1 MKLLSSL
8 LSAALGDIYLHFP
21 RGSNN
26 RLNEHS
32 ENRANANR
40 LFDSE
45 NNNQGG
51 YNVGDKT
58 DVGATDMEG
67 QSKAVFF
74 QSGTSPSELTL
85 EWTNQHGCGRR
96 DANDANWVDCS
107 YTIQYMCQ
115 PVGGAFHT
123 LQNGFDTET
132 STYTPP
138 PMDME
143 LGQAYLDRMEY
154 DKERTLDKGVYE
166 SWHYYDNCFKRE
178 RNRGLFVA
186 ETNRNRDRGATRTR
200 QNENGAQY
208 GYECPEERDYYPYWH
223 PSPWID
229 IAYLTSET
237 AQCPE
242 IFENSGNRVA
252 KNLCIEYYDDMEI
265 K

>member
-8 LSAALGDIYLHFP
+8 LSAALGDIYLHYP

-58 DVGATDMEG
+58 AVAAEDMDG

-74 QSGTSPSELTL
+74 ESGTSPSELTL

-107 YTIQYMCQ
+107 FTIQYMCQ
-115 PVGGAFHT
+115 SADSST
-123 LQNGFDTET
+123 IQNGFDTDE
-132 STYTPP
+132 SSYTPP
-138 PMDME
+138 PDMGME
-143 LGQAYLDRMEY
+143 DAQAYLDRMAY
-154 DKERTLDKGVYE
+154 DEERSLDKGIHE
-166 SWHYYDNCFKRE
+166 SWHYYDNCYKRE

-186 ETNRNRDRGATRTR
+186 DQNRNRDRGATRTR
-200 QNENGAQY
+200 QNPNGARY
-208 GYECPEERDYYPYWH
+208 GYECSEERDYYPYWH

-237 AQCPE
+237 SQCPE
-242 IFENSGNRVA
+242 VFNNSGNRAA
-252 KNLCIEYYDDMEI
+252 KNLCLQYYVDTDI